1 MLWAFSA
8 NPVQS
13 VFLSGSPKIKKD
25 FVKSRGLPNVFQQSK
40 KPALVNEYPVIVN
53 NHLAA

>member
-1 MLWAFSA
+1 MLWGVSV

-13 VFLSGSPKIKKD
+13 VFLQGSPKITKD
-25 FVKSRGLPNVFQQSK
+25 FVKCRGLPNVFQKSE
-40 KPALVNEYPVIVN
+40 KPALVNEHPVIVN